1 MKRRS
6 LLTGVPALLALP
18 HGAFAQ
24 SDYPN
29 KPIRLVHG
37 FTPGGGV
44 DLTARLV
51 AQQLQEQMGQVV
63 NVEGKPG
70 AGGTLAS
77 AAVAQ
82 SSADGYTLY
91 LMASGHSI
99 APALNPSLSY
109 DSVNDFT
116 MISMVTRFPFA
127 VAVAVNSP
135 VRTIAD
141 LVQAARD
148 KPGRVSLGHAGIGT
162 GMHFAAA
169 WLQQRIGVQ
178 FNEIPYKG
186 GVLAPTAAANGEV
199 DAVIDN
205 MASMNALVQ
214 GQRLRMIAVT
224 STTRW
229 PGNPDV
235 PTLAETVS
243 AGFEVNGWTAVA
255 GPRNLPAPVVA
266 RLSSELKKIMAK
278 PEVGERLRS
287 LGLGAV
293 STEPAVAQQTLAS
306 EVARWIAV
314 ARDAKIQV
322 PR

>member
-18 HGAFAQ
+18 HRAFAQ
-24 SDYPN
+24 SDYPH
-29 KPIRLVHG
+29 KPIRMFHG

-51 AQQLQEQMGQVV
+51 AQQLQELTGQVV

-82 SSADGYTLY
+82 SPADGYTLY

-99 APALNPSLSY
+99 APALNPALSY

-127 VAVAVNSP
+127 VAVAANSP

-141 LVQAARD
+141 LVQAAKD

-186 GVLAPTAAANGEV
+186 GVLAPTAAANGEI

-224 STTRW
+224 SATRW

-255 GPRNLPAPVVA
+255 GPKNLPAPVVA

-287 LGLGAV
+287 LGLSAV
-293 STEPAVAQQTLAS
+293 STEPAVAQQTLAT
-306 EVARWIAV
+306 EVARWIAL